1 MQRKSH
7 LRVGII
13 EEKGEKGALPLSLFP
28 LFFNNSYTEV
38 ALSLHFLSE
47 VYLIL
52 SFPSCKTTKEATS
65 SKSIG
70 LQYKERGKRK
80 DKIYF

>member
-1 MQRKSH
+1 M
-7 LRVGII
+7 V
-13 EEKGEKGALPLSLFP
+13 ALPLSLFP

-52 SFPSCKTTKEATS
+52 SFPSFLILQS
-65 SKSIG
+65 YG
-70 LQYKERGKRK
+70 LAGGRFLCCLAWLRC
-80 DKIYF
+80 IYPLYGFSAL